1 MPHRGPVFYYVE
13 TTTSLMRPAEGPS
26 PAPRPPRIPSALL
39 RALLPANE
47 RDEVLAELGAEYVE
61 RASTQGSGAA
71 RRWMWVQALRS
82 APALLSWTWWRGW
95 TGFQPRADAY
105 RPGDSM
111 LANWLMDARYAARRL
126 LARPAY
132 ALVAVLTLALGI
144 GGTTAVFGIA
154 RPLIFDPLPYAN
166 ADSVGI
172 FWMSNSWTEEE
183 FLFMRGNF
191 AGFRSVAAYR
201 PSDVTLRDGDAP
213 TRLLPGISSSAE
225 LFDVLGARPHIGRGF
240 QARDDAQTAEPV
252 VVLSYGL
259 WQELGGTPAVVG
271 TRITL
276 DGAPRT
282 VVGVMPRGFWFPDP
296 AVRIW
301 MARPLNPEGRNGS
314 YTLVGH
320 VAPGQNI
327 HALQAP
333 LARITAML
341 GERFDYP
348 EQWDLTRNPV
358 VTPIRD
364 ALLGSMRPAL
374 VATFVAMAL
383 ILLIACANV
392 AALMLG
398 QIEGRATEMAVRSAL
413 GASRRRLVQQVII
426 ESLLLGL
433 GAGLA
438 GAGLAVAGFKLLAQ
452 SLPIGAWAESATFDG
467 TLFVAAMAIAVLAVL
482 LVVLV
487 PSISLWRGDLR
498 DALNRSRTG
507 GIQGRGSRLEQGLVV
522 AEVALA
528 MLIASGAALLVRSVS
543 NLYAI
548 DPGIET
554 DGVAVV
560 DLVSSPTIT
569 SRDRR
574 LLVEAATTAVSELP
588 GVRSTAATMKLPL
601 RGGGDSFG
609 ITIEGR
615 PDLPPTSTFFRIVT
629 ANYFETMGLRLRE
642 GRVFDIAD
650 QSTGELVVVVNQALA
665 DKYFPNENPIGR
677 RVGGGF
683 SGAWRII
690 GVVEN
695 AAEGKL
701 TDDPAPARYYLAG
714 QAPWFGSAAVLA
726 IRTTDPDN
734 AAAILDAARRAVQ
747 GAAPQLAVQGTTTMS
762 RVFDQAVGPA
772 RQIMTLLA
780 LLSTLALILG
790 AIGIYGVISHF
801 VARRKRDWAIRVALG
816 LPGSRVIALI
826 LRQGIALV
834 AAGIVLGAVGTAA
847 LGRVLASFLFGV
859 SSVDPLAFAAA
870 SAALLA
876 IGVAAA
882 FVPAWRAG
890 SVDPA
895 NVLREQ

>member
-1 MPHRGPVFYYVE
+1 
-13 TTTSLMRPAEGPS
+13 MRPAD
-26 PAPRPPRIPSALL
+26 APLHPPLPPRVPTALL
-39 RALLPANE
+39 HALLPANE
-47 RDEVLAELGAEYVE
+47 RDEVLAELSAEYVE
-61 RASTQGSGAA
+61 RAAAGGTGAA

-82 APALLSWTWWRGW
+82 APALVSWTWWRSW

-126 LARPAY
+126 WARPAY

-172 FWMSNSWTEEE
+172 FWMPNSWTEEE
-183 FLFMRGNF
+183 FLHMRGNF

-225 LFDVLGARPHIGRGF
+225 LFDVLGARPYMGRGF
-240 QARDDAQTAEPV
+240 QRGDDAQNVEPV

-259 WQELGGTPAVVG
+259 WQELGGTPAVLG
-271 TRITL
+271 SRITL

-296 AVRIW
+296 SVRIW
-301 MARPLNPEGRNGS
+301 MARPLDPQGRNGS
-314 YTLVGH
+314 YTMVGH
-320 VAPGQNI
+320 VSPGQDI
-327 HALQAP
+327 RSLQAP

-348 EQWDLTRNPV
+348 EQWDLTRNPN

-364 ALLGSMRPAL
+364 SLLGSMQPAL
-374 VATFVAMAL
+374 VATFIAMAL

-413 GASRRRLVQQVII
+413 GASRRRLVQQIII
-426 ESLLLGL
+426 ESLLLGI
-433 GAGLA
+433 GAGIA
-438 GAGLAVAGFKLLAQ
+438 GAGLAVAGFRVLAQ
-452 SLPIGAWAESATFDG
+452 ALPIGAWADSAAFDG
-467 TLFVAAMAIAVLAVL
+467 TLFLAALAIAVLAVL

-487 PSISLWRGDLR
+487 PSVSLWRGDLR
-498 DALNRSRTG
+498 GALNRSRTG
-507 GIQGRGSRLEQGLVV
+507 GIQGRGSRMEQGLVV

-554 DGVAVV
+554 DGIAVV
-560 DLVSSPTIT
+560 DLVSSPTLT
-569 SRDRR
+569 SLQRR
-574 LLVEAATTAVSELP
+574 QFVEAAATAVSELP
-588 GVRSTAATMKLPL
+588 GVRATAATMKLPL

-609 ITIEGR
+609 ITVEGR

-629 ANYFETMGLRLRE
+629 AGYFETMGLRLRD
-642 GRVFDIAD
+642 GRVFDVAD
-650 QSTGELVVVVNQALA
+650 RTTGDRVVVINKALA
-665 DKYFPNENPIGR
+665 DKYFPGENPIGR
-677 RVGGGF
+677 QVGGGF
-683 SGAWRII
+683 TGSWRII

-701 TDDPAPARYYLAG
+701 TDDPAPARYYLGG
-714 QAPWFGSAAVLA
+714 QAPWFGTAAVLT
-726 IRTTDPDN
+726 IRTEDPDN
-734 AAAILDAARRAVQ
+734 AAAVLDAARRAVQ
-747 GAAPQLAVQGTTTMS
+747 SAAPQLAVQGTTTMS
-762 RVFDQAVGPA
+762 RVFDRAVGPA

-780 LLSTLALILG
+780 LLSALALILG

-801 VARRKRDWAIRVALG
+801 VTRRKRDWAIRVALG

-826 LRQGIALV
+826 VRQGVLLV
-834 AAGIVLGAVGTAA
+834 AMGIVLGAIGTVA
-847 LGRVLASFLFGV
+847 LSRVLASFLFGV
-859 SSVDPLAFAAA
+859 SAIDPIAFAAA
-870 SAALLA
+870 SAALIA
-876 IGVAAA
+876 IGVGAAL
-882 FVPAWRAG
+882 VPAWRAG

-895 NVLREQ
+895 GVLREQ